1 MVSSIVTTWGS
12 ARGDSWGGG
21 CGGGSGWAMVRI
33 DWAAMNRSSNESMQA
48 IVGGIQDF
56 IQDFELQVKNDSAP
70 ALGGTSH
77 FIHVRVF
84 TTLHL

>member
-33 DWAAMNRSSNESMQA
+33 DWAAMNRSSNESMRSLEESR
-48 IVGGIQDF
+48 ISF
-56 IQDFELQVKNDSAP
+56 RDFELQLKMLP
-70 ALGGTSH
+70 RPLGGTSH

>member
-33 DWAAMNRSSNESMQA
+33 DWAAMNRSSNESMQKRSL
-48 IVGGIQDF
+48 
-56 IQDFELQVKNDSAP
+56 EE
-70 ALGGTSH
+70 T
-77 FIHVRVF
+77 R
-84 TTLHL
+84 